1 MKKIMALTKEF
12 KEYYK
17 DRDADYPHWPKR
29 VFTIAVFCKENFSP
43 KSIPSYVEK
52 DMGLPLEEVNKMNIS
67 SGVFYAYTDK
77 EVRSRK
83 IKEVSRY
90 ARGNCRQCADFTGD
104 FSDISVGSVGTQ
116 AGWSTVILRSK
127 EAKDLFKKL
136 IDHDLIEVSANVQ
149 MEELNKVI
157 DLNNKQAKKSIKLAQ
172 DKGFKLPFVDLE
184 KDDNL
189 EGFVE
194 KSHKKEFMDLEKEI
208 LQPGLCVACGTCALA
223 CPCYNIEI
231 LEDGR
236 PYSIRGCLPDCG
248 CCYMSC
254 PRTHSFKEI
263 LLKDREEPEI
273 VAARA
278 KNPSSH
284 SQDGGVITA
293 LITYGLKNDIFSK
306 AIVARADSKWRAYPF
321 ITNDPS
327 FLKRAAGSKYSIIP
341 QVYGLKFGR

>member
-1 MKKIMALTKEF
+1 MALTKEF
-12 KEYYK
+12 KEFYK
-17 DRDADYPHWPKR
+17 DRDADYPHWPNR

-43 KSIPSYVEK
+43 KTIPSYVEK
-52 DMGLPLEEVNKMNIS
+52 EMGLPLEEVNKMNIS

-83 IKEVSRY
+83 IKDVSKY
-90 ARGNCRQCADFTGD
+90 ARGNCRQCIDFTGD
-104 FSDISVGSVGTQ
+104 FADISIGSVGTP
-116 AGWSTVILRSK
+116 AGWSTVILRTN
-127 EAKDLFKKL
+127 EAKALFKKL
-136 IDHDLIEVSANVQ
+136 VDQDIIEISDKVQKEDLD
-149 MEELNKVI
+149 KVI

-189 EGFVE
+189 EGFIE
-194 KSHKKEFMDLEKEI
+194 KGHKKNFKNLEKEI

-236 PYSIRGCLPDCG
+236 PYGINSCLPNCG
-248 CCYMSC
+248 CCYMAC

-263 LLKDREEPEI
+263 LLKNQEEPEV

-278 KNPSSH
+278 KNPSPH
-284 SQDGGVITA
+284 SQDGGIITA
-293 LITYGLKNDIFSK
+293 LLLYGLKNDIFSK
-306 AIVARADSKWRAYPF
+306 AVVAKADSKWRAYPF
-321 ITNDPS
+321 ITNDPL
-327 FLKRAAGSKYSIIP
+327 FIKRAAGSKYSIIP